1 MKIFGLAGWSGSGKT
16 TLIVNL
22 IPELVGRGLSVS
34 TMKHAHHD
42 FDIDQPGK
50 DSFEHRQAGASEVM
64 ISASKRWALMHEVR
78 KEGEPSVDELIARM
92 TPVDLL
98 LVEGFKWHAH
108 SKMEIHR
115 PTLGKPLLQNN
126 DSDIVAVA
134 SDENIEDLTVPV
146 FDLNNIIGIADFII
160 KKGKLDCE

>member
-50 DSFEHRQAGASEVM
+50 DSYEHRNAGASEVM

-78 KEGEPSVDELIARM
+78 SEGEPSVDELIARM

-98 LVEGFKWHAH
+98 IVEGFKWHAH
-108 SKMEIHR
+108 SKIEIYR

-126 DSDIVAVA
+126 DPNIIAVA
-134 SDENIEDLTVPV
+134 SDENIENLPVPV

-160 KKGKLDCE
+160 KKGKLDSE

>member
-16 TLIVNL
+16 TLIVSL

-50 DSFEHRQAGASEVM
+50 DSYEHRQAGASEVM

-78 KEGEPSVDELIARM
+78 NEGEPCVDDLIAKL

-108 SKMEIHR
+108 AKMEIHR
-115 PTLGKPLLQNN
+115 PVLGKPLLQN
-126 DSDIVAVA
+126 DDPHIIAVA
-134 SDENIEDLTVPV
+134 SDQNIENLSVPV

-160 KKGKLDCE
+160 KKVN

>member
-50 DSFEHRQAGASEVM
+50 DSYEHRQAGASEVI

-78 KEGEPSVDELIARM
+78 NEGEPCVDDLIARL

-108 SKMEIHR
+108 AKMEIYR
-115 PTLGKPLLQNN
+115 PTLGKPLLQN
-126 DSDIVAVA
+126 DDPHIIAVA
-134 SDENIEDLTVPV
+134 SDQNIENLSVPV

-160 KKGKLDCE
+160 KKVN

>member
-1 MKIFGLAGWSGSGKT
+1 MKVFGLAGWSGSGKT
-16 TLIVNL
+16 TLMVNL

-50 DSFEHRQAGASEVM
+50 DSYEHRQAGAREVM

-108 SKMEIHR
+108 SKIEIHR
-115 PTLGKPLLQNN
+115 PALGKPLLQNN
-126 DSDIVAVA
+126 DSNIVAVA
-134 SDENIEDLTVPV
+134 SDENIDDLIVPV
-146 FDLNNIIGIADFII
+146 FDLDNIIGIADFII
-160 KKGKLDCE
+160 TKGKLDCE

>member
-50 DSFEHRQAGASEVM
+50 DSYEHRQAGASEVM

-78 KEGEPSVDELIARM
+78 NEGEPCVDDLIARL

-108 SKMEIHR
+108 AKMEIHR
-115 PTLGKPLLQNN
+115 PILGKPLLQN
-126 DSDIVAVA
+126 DDPHIIAVA
-134 SDENIEDLTVPV
+134 SDQNIQNLSVPV

-160 KKGKLDCE
+160 KKVN